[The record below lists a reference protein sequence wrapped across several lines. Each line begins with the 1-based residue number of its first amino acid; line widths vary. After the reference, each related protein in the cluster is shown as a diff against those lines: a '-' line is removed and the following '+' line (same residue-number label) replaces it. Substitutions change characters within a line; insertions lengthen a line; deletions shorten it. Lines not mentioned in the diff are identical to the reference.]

1 MEQLLLPSSNGVY
14 QVPENGS
21 VVSEGATSKVSPF
34 IISNTQEVDFQEV
47 KQKHIIP
54 VFVKDNEPLISHCD
68 FIEAAWEVAAHV
80 YGDGNVSS
88 PSIRVSHPIKGRSPE
103 AKHKRADEL
112 TEEEKTLYY
121 ERMMFGLEIPC
132 NTATIGGNTL
142 SLFVGG
148 VKAYSED
155 NLHNK
160 KGVAEHFK
168 AFVGFQNRVCTN
180 LCVSS
185 DGLVADLR
193 VTTMLELHNKLYDM
207 MTNYNAREHLNRLES
222 LPGYQLSE
230 KQFAQLIGRA
240 RLYQY
245 LPAEQKKDLPLFTF
259 GDSQIN
265 SVCKDY
271 YKDENFCRENDG
283 SISLWKLYNLFTG
296 ANKSSYIDGFLN
308 RAANSSSFIHE
319 IARSLDQG
327 KSNWFL
333 N

>member
-1 MEQLLLPSSNGVY
+1 MEQLLLPSSNGIY
-14 QVPENGS
+14 QVPENGPA
-21 VVSEGATSKVSPF
+21 VTEGVTSNVSPF
-34 IISNTQEVDFQEV
+34 IISNTQEVSFQEV
-47 KQKHIIP
+47 KHKHIIP

-80 YGDGNVSS
+80 YGDGNVSN
-88 PSIRVSHPIKGRSPE
+88 PCIRVSHPIKGRSPE
-103 AKHKRADEL
+103 ARHKKAAEL

-121 ERMMFGLEIPC
+121 ERMMFCLEIPC
-132 NTATIGGNTL
+132 NTATIDGNTL

-155 NLHNK
+155 NLYNK
-160 KGVAEHFK
+160 KGITEHFK

-193 VTTMLELHNKLYDM
+193 ATSVVELQNKLYDLLA
-207 MTNYNAREHLNRLES
+207 NYNAKDHLNRMES
-222 LPGYQLSE
+222 LPGYHLTE
-230 KQFAQLIGRA
+230 KQFAQLIGRT

-245 LPAEQKKDLPLFTF
+245 LPAEQKREIPLFSF
-259 GDSQIN
+259 GESQIN
-265 SVCKDY
+265 SVCRDY
-271 YKDENFCRENDG
+271 YKDENFCRGSDG

-296 ANKSSYIDGFLN
+296 ANKSSYIDSFLD
-308 RAANSSSFIHE
+308 RAANSSSFIND
-319 IARSLDQG
+319 IARSLDLG